1 MLYETLWGREK
12 KITQKKKSERNE
24 ICRRR
29 RGDSGQRE
37 DVWPF
42 LLRQSIYKLTT
53 QCAFKSYKVNKKNHH
68 CVREQVSPGRKSDA
82 TPVDQ
87 GEWMEY
93 EEGPEGEW
101 TRRKKNIFII
111 THTVLV
117 IVAQSPTVVL
127 LKDTAA
133 AALSSGHSH
142 TSAAFDIPPSLKH
155 TWANCHHLWPHPKLT
170 KVCWYW
176 SVWFSPL
183 SFTIAAVCSH

>member
-1 MLYETLWGREK
+1 MKHYEGEKK